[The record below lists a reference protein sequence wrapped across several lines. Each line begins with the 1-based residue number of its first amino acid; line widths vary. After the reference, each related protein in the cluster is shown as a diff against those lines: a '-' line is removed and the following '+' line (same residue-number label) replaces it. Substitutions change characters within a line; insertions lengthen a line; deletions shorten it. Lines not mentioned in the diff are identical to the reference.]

1 MKRAIAMLLALVC
14 VMGLVACGNNAQGGE
29 TTTTA
34 ATVENLT
41 GTMEEVIAA
50 IGEKHAAVELPLM
63 TMPLDLTDLDGLTY
77 NTGLT
82 SADKLSE
89 VAISE
94 PMMGQPYSL
103 VLVRVK
109 DAADAEAVAKEML
122 EKIDNRKWVCMEA
135 DTEIAAYYGD
145 VAMFFMVSSD
155 FASQVTT
162 ATMLEAFKAVCPGE
176 VTEVQ

>member
-1 MKRAIAMLLALVC
+1 MKKMIAMLLAVVL
-14 VMGLVACGNNAQGGE
+14 VMGLVACGNNAGSAE
-29 TTTTA
+29 TTA
-34 ATVENLT
+34 AKAENLT

-50 IGEKHAAVELPLM
+50 IQEKHAQMELPLM
-63 TMPLDLTDLDGLTY
+63 AMTLDLTDLDGLTY

-82 SADKLSE
+82 SADKITE
-89 VAISE
+89 AAICE
-94 PMMGQPYSL
+94 PMMGQPFSL

-109 DAADAEAVAKEML
+109 DAADAESVAKEML

-145 VAMFFMVSSD
+145 VAMFFMVNSE

-162 ATMLEAFKAVCPGE
+162 ATMLDAFKAVCGGA
-176 VTEVQ
+176 VTEVA